1 MGLVMAVALHVG
13 VLAAGLYQWS
23 ATPPVSEITH
33 AVPVDLVIAK
43 ETNVAAQVPPP
54 DKLDI
59 PKPDI
64 PQPPEPQLADIE
76 PAPEPP
82 VPQFKIKPANTDTD
96 NQDKDSKAP
105 AKDFAALLNKL
116 AAPAAAPKNAK
127 VAPRTVQGTG
137 AANMATASL
146 VDALRSQIGECWSP
160 PVGAPNAND
169 LVVVFLLRLNRNGTV
184 AGLQLAPETIARATS
199 NPYTRAAAEAASR
212 AIYECQKTGYRLPP
226 ERFSE
231 WSDIKLNMDPRQMMG
246 Q

>member
-1 MGLVMAVALHVG
+1 MGLVMALALHVG
-13 VLAAGLYQWS
+13 VIGAGLYQWS
-23 ATPPVSEITH
+23 FTPPVSEISH

-43 ETNVAAQVPPP
+43 ETNVAAQAPPP
-54 DKLDI
+54 DKLDVPTPQI
-59 PKPDI
+59 E
-64 PQPPEPQLADIE
+64 QPPAPPLSDVE

-82 VPQFKIKPANTDTD
+82 VPQFKIKPPKTDAD
-96 NQDKDSKAP
+96 DKDKDSKAP

-116 AAPAAAPKNAK
+116 AAPSPAPKNAK
-127 VAPRTVQGTG
+127 LATRTVQGTG

-169 LVVVFLLRLNRNGTV
+169 LVVKFLLRLNRNGTV
-184 AGLQLAPETIARATS
+184 GGLQLTPDTIARAAS

-231 WSDIKLNMDPRQMMG
+231 WSDITLNMDPRQMMG